1 MLNLILND
9 GTAIE
14 LTEAGIP
21 QHYVISCA
29 DIQEFRDVEDLLTP
43 ENISEIKVERDGTVV
58 QDIVRSEL
66 AGTQTARNSD
76 GSVTGHIYLSGGEF
90 INDDAEYTMAG
101 RILLGEEA

>member
-14 LTEAGIP
+14 LAEACIP

-29 DIQEFRDVEDLLTP
+29 DVQEFRDIEDLLTP
-43 ENISEIKVERDGTVV
+43 ENISEVKVERDGTVI

-66 AGTQTARNSD
+66 AGTQTTHNSD

-90 INDDAEYTMAG
+90 VSDDAEYTMAG